1 MRDACEIARIVG
13 RYVLYVLTDMAIQER
28 RNSTGLPHFCLSC
41 SASAS
46 GAAVPAGAG
55 AGAGL
60 RGSVLPYCF
69 SSVKSARFSF

>member
-1 MRDACEIARIVG
+1 MRATYMELLVC
-13 RYVLYVLTDMAIQER
+13 VLTDMAMQES

-46 GAAVPAGAG
+46 GGAVPAGAG
-55 AGAGL
+55 AGAGAGH

-69 SSVKSARFSF
+69 SSVKSAWFSF